1 MRVDAEGLDRDRER
15 IRVLDDVGRLTRRDV
30 DRLRAESQQGRM
42 DCRRLV
48 REVQTDRGLDGLG
61 PAGGSQVRLH
71 DEVGPRRQRPGDF
84 FAARHLAGRPSEEVP
99 VWKMRALR
107 IHPLE
112 ARSRVVEI
120 PLTQIAGFVEEDS
133 RMVDDLAV
141 ARPELDGLDV
151 LELVDRH
158 RQDEVAEQVLA
169 FSRDGERLAHGQDKV
184 GLAQLPAVRKAR
196 LCRTVARVA
205 LDGSLVDPI
214 PERVDVVR
222 VEPPLPF
229 EMPEFGVGLPRRHEA
244 MLGGRHDLPRPLLD
258 VVVALQCERG

>member
-1 MRVDAEGLDRDRER
+1 
-15 IRVLDDVGRLTRRDV
+15 
-30 DRLRAESQQGRM
+30 
-42 DCRRLV
+42 
-48 REVQTDRGLDGLG
+48 
-61 PAGGSQVRLH
+61 
-71 DEVGPRRQRPGDF
+71 
-84 FAARHLAGRPSEEVP
+84 
-99 VWKMRALR
+99 MRALR

-112 ARSRVVEI
+112 ARSRIVEI
-120 PLTQIAGFVEEDS
+120 PLTQIAGFVEQDS

-141 ARPELDGLDV
+141 ARPEFDGLDV

-158 RQDEVAEQVLA
+158 RQDEVAEQILA
-169 FSRDGERLAHGQDKV
+169 FSRDGERLAHGQDEV

-229 EMPEFGVGLPRRHEA
+229 EMPELAVA
-244 MLGGRHDLPRPLLD
+244 SGGMSDSRWSSRSASPLLD
-258 VVVALQCERG
+258 VVNSSAVRTDLTRRADGRGAVLKMMGAMSLLKVRTPQQLLLARRRREDTKRLRRKLTTC